1 MGFMKTRTVKAVK
14 MIIAR
19 CEPGEDLYV
28 CLTKLVQD
36 NNVRSGSFQAI
47 GAVKRAKVGVFEH
60 GKYEWVEHD
69 GALEISSCAGNV
81 AIKEGKP
88 FVHCHAV
95 FGDNK
100 GTIISG
106 HVGDGCIVDPTAEI
120 HMQIY
125 EGEIKRRLDPGTGL
139 WILDI

>member
-1 MGFMKTRTVKAVK
+1 MKTAASKEIRT
-14 MIIAR
+14 IIAR
-19 CEPGEDLYV
+19 CERGDDLYA

-36 NNVRSGSFQAI
+36 NNVASGCFQVI
-47 GAVKRAKVGVFEH
+47 GAVRRAKVGIFEH

-69 GALEISSCAGNV
+69 GALEISSCTGNV

-88 FVHCHAV
+88 FIHCHAV
-95 FGDNK
+95 FGDHK

-106 HVGDGCIVDPTAEI
+106 HVGEGCIVDPTAEI

-125 EGEIKRRLDPGTGL
+125 EGEINRCFDPDTGL